1 MSGTQAESQLVELNV
16 GGVFYST
23 SLSTLTSESGSKLD
37 QMFNNQDSIL
47 KDSKVWLLFEP
58 VIWTFFIWFLIF
70 LTLGQIFHRPW
81 WRPFPIYFGLLTQQ
95 EIGVTRKLSG
105 NAKIGHGSGLL
116 PITKV
121 GTHFLSI
128 FPRYQSSCHNLFYLF
143 SMECSLEFRDGIHIT
158 KVQDSLGNSTL
169 LLF

>member
-105 NAKIGHGSGLL
+105 NAKIGYGSGLL

-121 GTHFLSI
+121 IIDSLFLDTN
-128 FPRYQSSCHNLFYLF
+128 RHNPFYLF
-143 SMECSLEFRDGIHIT
+143 SMECSVEFLGGI
-158 KVQDSLGNSTL
+158 Q
-169 LLF
+169 